1 VATAP
6 APVIHAR
13 GSASRTGH
21 WRLRTKMI
29 LILLLLSQI
38 PLIIVSGFTI
48 LTARRALL
56 AQAGVSM
63 LGVGTQVA
71 RELDNQLLAWRE
83 DIVSASQLPEVVA
96 YAATPSDA
104 AARVAVRALK
114 AEATKTHHDSIALV
128 NRQGKI
134 ILSSVESDVNSDV
147 SFRPYFLEALKGE
160 AYISDPSVSVIT
172 GKPSIFM
179 SAPVRDGNNQVVA
192 VIRSRLDLYGLWDLV
207 EQAAEQSVPGTVAM
221 LLDNQGIRIAHSA
234 SKGNREGVV
243 TTLLY
248 RAISPLAEETTK
260 QIVAEKR
267 FGQATAERVN
277 VLPLPDVAAALRPAQ
292 ATTFEASADNSAVRH
307 QSSAVPL
314 KNKPWH
320 LVLQAPEPSFTRAAV
335 QMTQVGL
342 AASAGFGL
350 LTILAAYFI
359 ARGITAPLLQLAD
372 VADRISLGELN
383 AKIRINRRDEIGDL
397 AEALRRMQVSL
408 QTAIE
413 RLRAKRSTQP

>member
-1 VATAP
+1 MATAP

-13 GSASRTGH
+13 GGSSKTGR

-38 PLIIVSGFTI
+38 PLIVVAGFTI
-48 LTARRALL
+48 FTARRALL
-56 AQAGVSM
+56 TQAGVNM
-63 LGVGTQVA
+63 LGVGTEVA
-71 RELDNQLLAWRE
+71 REIDNQLLAWRE
-83 DIVSASQLPEVVA
+83 DIVSASQLPEIVA
-96 YAATPSDA
+96 YAANPTDA
-104 AARVAVRALK
+104 GAKIAVRALK
-114 AEATKTHHDSIALV
+114 AEATKTHHDSIAV
-128 NRQGKI
+128 VSRQGKI

-147 SFRPYFLEALKGE
+147 SFRPYFLEALKGD

-172 GKPSIFM
+172 GKPSLFM
-179 SAPVRDGNNQVVA
+179 SAPVRDGANQVVA

-234 SKGNREGVV
+234 SKDNREGVV
-243 TTLLY
+243 NTLLY
-248 RAISPLAEETTK
+248 RAISPLAEETVK

-277 VLPLPDVAAALRPAQ
+277 VLPLPDVAAALRPSQ
-292 ATTFEASADNSAVRH
+292 ATAFEASADNSAVRH

-314 KNKPWH
+314 KSKPWH

-350 LTILAAYFI
+350 MTILAAYFV

-413 RLRAKRSTQP
+413 RLRAKRNA

>member
-1 VATAP
+1 
-6 APVIHAR
+6 
-13 GSASRTGH
+13 
-21 WRLRTKMI
+21 MI
-29 LILLLLSQI
+29 LILLLVSQV
-38 PLIIVSGFTI
+38 PLIVVAGFTI
-48 LTARRALL
+48 LNARRALL
-56 AQAGVSM
+56 TQAGLSM

-96 YAATPSDA
+96 YAMNPTDAT
-104 AARVAVRALK
+104 ARTAVRALR
-114 AEATKTHHDSIALV
+114 AEATKTHHDSIAVV

-134 ILSSVESDVNSDV
+134 ILSSVDSDVNSDV
-147 SFRPYFLEALKGE
+147 SFRPYFLEALRGE
-160 AYISDPSVSVIT
+160 AYVSDPSVSVIT
-172 GKPSIFM
+172 GKPSLFM

-221 LLDNQGIRIAHSA
+221 LLDNHGIRIAHSK

-243 TTLLY
+243 HTLLY
-248 RAISPLAEETTK
+248 RAVAPLSEETTK

-267 FGQATAERVN
+267 FGQATAQRVN
-277 VLPLPDVAAALRPAQ
+277 VLPLSEVATAVHSSH
-292 ATTFEASADNSAVRH
+292 ATTFDAAADQSHVRH

-335 QMTQVGL
+335 QMTHMGL

-359 ARGITAPLLQLAD
+359 ARGITTPLLQLAD
-372 VADRISLGELN
+372 VAERISLGELN
-383 AKIRINRRDEIGDL
+383 AKIRINRKDEIGDL
-397 AEALRRMQVSL
+397 AEALRRMQASL

-413 RLRAKRSTQP
+413 RLRAKRNA